1 MYIRYY
7 MRGMRGKLLR
17 VSRGKKRVS
26 RASMPPTHGSLND
39 DAPRADCAL
48 LSRFSHFD
56 SRRMALLLSS
66 QSIRICRTQIFAA
79 YNIVLEF

>member
-1 MYIRYY
+1 

-39 DAPRADCAL
+39 DAPRAL